1 MASGSENTHPAFAA
15 RSAPGADRCLSR
27 EHSDAVCRRFLAIGL
42 VHQLRLVGRLVANVP
57 PGRSTAAWQA
67 LSCSQIV
74 TKERAMDQTATTRP
88 RHSGDGGW
96 KLQDAKSR
104 FSELEMPQV
113 FASHLSSIPMT
124 FGIKK
129 FIAESISRSRALMV
143 GFCVR
148 QRTARKLTPLR
159 PSGFHFGI
167 DLVHQHRFD
176 ASHPTSAI
184 SLARTSANSVGLARP
199 LRVAPRAPIKALD
212 LVGQHHARR
221 SACQVYLKGI
231 YRGGAMSRLLSKC
244 RGMRPWQALRPG
256 GGGFG
261 WGTWIRTKA
270 FRVRVGSST
279 AKLSPILGGGPWS
292 YHGGWWVATARL
304 GRQAGACG
312 FQLALHHL
320 SG

>member
-231 YRGGAMSRLLSKC
+231 YRGGLC
-244 RGMRPWQALRPG
+244 RGCCRNAEACGLGKRC
-256 GGGFG
+256 
-261 WGTWIRTKA
+261 
-270 FRVRVGSST
+270 VRAEEGL
-279 AKLSPILGGGPWS
+279 AGGPGFEPRLSESESEVLPLNYPPCWAAGRGATMVA
-292 YHGGWWVATARL
+292 GGWQPP
-304 GRQAGACG
+304 G
-312 FQLALHHL
+312 
-320 SG
+320 